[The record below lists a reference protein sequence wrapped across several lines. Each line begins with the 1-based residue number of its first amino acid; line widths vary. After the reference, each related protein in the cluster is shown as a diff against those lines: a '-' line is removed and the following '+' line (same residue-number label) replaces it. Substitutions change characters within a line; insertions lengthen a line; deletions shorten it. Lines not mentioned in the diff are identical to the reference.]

1 MVYTKKCQCCISG
14 PGLCEDPACTDCFKR
29 SLMGTAFASR
39 ILPEFHAQ
47 ARMLRASTKESIKVE
62 CPKCKHQY
70 DLKPSTLNTNTTT
83 YGCKFCSETH
93 PELCKIECTI
103 CEQATVALSPY
114 ADRWSS
120 KNEVAANTV
129 SIRSSARH
137 LFDCAKCKHT
147 LSVAPAEIVL
157 HGRIQCGY
165 CQHIRF
171 CDDLCSTCFPFTLA
185 SRPDLL
191 ANYEPRKKDPPPH
204 KIGLNSGKK
213 YKFKCPICKVVRKS
227 VMYTQTAGST
237 CGCTKYKTMTM
248 FANDFRAKYP
258 DLELK
263 REKCFDW
270 CRRKKLL
277 PFDYVVESLKLIIEI
292 DGRQHFHDIPNWCDL
307 DHVLAH
313 DMYKM
318 HCALAAG
325 YTLLRVDQVKYLAR
339 AITIDHCDAPIR
351 ALGRLAEQTDK
362 PPNFPR
368 IVMLGEAYRDD
379 SKHQA
384 LLIGCAASEEPIY
397 MVTAIAVDFSC
408 STVPK
413 TSANAAR
420 QNSDDQSPKK
430 TKRALK
436 PDPTGD
442 TPLSTIA
449 DAEPAPE
456 PKTRKKREPKT
467 DKVKTPSDDCAPK
480 PTSKKR
486 SPKPKQPDHDS
497 TASSDSSAPNTT
509 RKKRS
514 TKPPNQDLMTSSGI
528 DAPNTTRKKRS
539 PKPPPPTDSNGV
551 PVAAPVPKTRQRK
564 PKAVSSEKTETASTA
579 ESKTD

>member
-1 MVYTKKCQCCISG
+1 
-14 PGLCEDPACTDCFKR
+14 
-29 SLMGTAFASR
+29 
-39 ILPEFHAQ
+39 
-47 ARMLRASTKESIKVE
+47 
-62 CPKCKHQY
+62 
-70 DLKPSTLNTNTTT
+70 
-83 YGCKFCSETH
+83 
-93 PELCKIECTI
+93 
-103 CEQATVALSPY
+103 
-114 ADRWSS
+114 
-120 KNEVAANTV
+120 
-129 SIRSSARH
+129 
-137 LFDCAKCKHT
+137 
-147 LSVAPAEIVL
+147 
-157 HGRIQCGY
+157 
-165 CQHIRF
+165 
-171 CDDLCSTCFPFTLA
+171 
-185 SRPDLL
+185 
-191 ANYEPRKKDPPPH
+191 
-204 KIGLNSGKK
+204 
-213 YKFKCPICKVVRKS
+213 
-227 VMYTQTAGST
+227 
-237 CGCTKYKTMTM
+237 
-248 FANDFRAKYP
+248 
-258 DLELK
+258 
-263 REKCFDW
+263 
-270 CRRKKLL
+270 
-277 PFDYVVESLKLIIEI
+277 
-292 DGRQHFHDIPNWCDL
+292 
-307 DHVLAH
+307 
-313 DMYKM
+313 
-318 HCALAAG
+318 
-325 YTLLRVDQVKYLAR
+325 
-339 AITIDHCDAPIR
+339 
-351 ALGRLAEQTDK
+351 
-362 PPNFPR
+362 
-368 IVMLGEAYRDD
+368 MLGEAYRDD